1 LGKVNRSQS
10 DNPNFK
16 RRIERLPAIAYNGRE
31 RFKISMTPAAYL
43 DFAKA
48 YLRLSPEGRR
58 WIRSRR
64 RKKDRRPQGGRLP
77 LLDDKLSR
85 WDMIHKLLICDRA
98 FRDHVPDGQLQ
109 ILGRER
115 RLVYARFVP
124 FGFVNLLIYG
134 RLLEAYG
141 IAYDDDAE
149 TRLVKFFFLW
159 REWNDLRD
167 IHSLDAGLATFER
180 KAEPQPPFL
189 LLRTLIDAVMGEGAL
204 AEDYPAFSNYLRAFM
219 EKSPAFL
226 TGAPTAHRL
235 KEAATFL
242 VMTGYSIMFPKIP
255 QILVGPVQ
263 DLAPWFYSL
272 DELSDLHRDKAAK
285 KATYFATLADPIEE
299 IRRLYAVCEE
309 RFRSEAPAPD
319 RVLSLMEFFMEET
332 VQTYESGFDLETEFF
347 GAPAR
352 AAIRTAGPSGSGTA
366 AGT

>member
-1 LGKVNRSQS
+1 
-10 DNPNFK
+10 
-16 RRIERLPAIAYNGRE
+16 
-31 RFKISMTPAAYL
+31 MTPAAYL

-64 RKKDRRPQGGRLP
+64 KKKGRRPQGGRLP

-85 WDMIHKLLICDRA
+85 GDMIHKLLICDRA
-98 FRDHVPDGQLQ
+98 FRDHVPDDQLH

-115 RLVYARFVP
+115 GPVYRRFVP
-124 FGFVNLLIYG
+124 FSFVNLLIYG
-134 RLLEAYG
+134 RLLEAYA
-141 IAYDDDAE
+141 IAYDDAAE

-159 REWNDLRD
+159 REWNDLRE
-167 IHSLDAGLATFER
+167 IHSLDEGLVAFRR
-180 KAEPQPPFL
+180 KTEPQPPFL
-189 LLRTLIDAVMGEGAL
+189 LLRTLVDAVLGEGAL
-204 AEDYPAFSNYLRAFM
+204 AEDYPVFATYLRAFM

-242 VMTGYSIMFPKIP
+242 VMTGYSIMFPEIP
-255 QILVGPVQ
+255 RILVEPVR
-263 DLAPWFYSL
+263 DFASWFYSL
-272 DELSDLHRDKAAK
+272 DELSDLNRDKAAK
-285 KATYFATLADPIEE
+285 KATYFATLTDPIEE

-319 RVLSLMEFFMEET
+319 RILSLMKFFMAET
-332 VQTYESGFDLETEFF
+332 VRSYERGYDLENEIF
-347 GAPAR
+347 GAPA
-352 AAIRTAGPSGSGTA
+352 AEGVNRTEDLSGSDTA